1 MRVWRYQMSNVWLML
16 GVGVLLAGCAT
27 EEHED
32 LKQWMQTQSQ
42 DMRPQ
47 LQPLP
52 SLQTFPAID
61 YDAVGLVDPFQVSRL
76 EPEKRAGQGGKRPDD
91 NRRREPLEAYP
102 LETLKMVGLM
112 MMNAHP
118 VALIQAD
125 KTIHQIK
132 AGNYLGQNF
141 GRVTKIDETQVVLT
155 ELIEDANGDWV
166 ERVSTIQLQERETK
180 K

>member
-1 MRVWRYQMSNVWLML
+1 MSNVWLML
-16 GVGVLLAGCAT
+16 GLGVLVAGCAT

-52 SLQTFPAID
+52 TLQSFPVVE
-61 YDAVGLVDPFQVSRL
+61 YDAMGLVDPFQVSRL
-76 EPEKRAGQGGKRPDD
+76 EPEKRAGVSGANAPDK

-112 MMNAHP
+112 MMNGRP

-132 AGNYLGQNF
+132 MGNYLGQNF
-141 GRVTKIDETQVVLT
+141 GVVTKIGETEVVLK

-166 ERVSTIQLQERETK
+166 ERVSTIQLQEREAK

>member
-1 MRVWRYQMSNVWLML
+1 MNNVWLML
-16 GVGVLLAGCAT
+16 GVGVLIGGCTAD
-27 EEHED
+27 EHED

-52 SLQTFPAID
+52 TLKAFPVVE
-61 YDAVGLVDPFQVSRL
+61 YDAMGLVDPFQVSRL
-76 EPEKRAGQGGKRPDD
+76 EPEKRSGQAGKRPDD

-112 MMNAHP
+112 MMNGRP

-141 GRVTKIDETQVVLT
+141 GVVTKIGETEVVLK

-166 ERVSTIQLQERETK
+166 ERVSTIQLQEREAK